1 MNAMPPI
8 DIRDV
13 VALAVQ
19 AGEAIVEVYERH
31 DFGVETKGDGSPLT
45 LADRR
50 AHQCIEAGLGRLTPD
65 IPLLSEESDRSAF
78 ENRHRWDRFWMVD
91 PLDGTREFIRRHGE
105 FTVNIALITDRRPV
119 LGVVHSPVLG
129 ITHFATLES
138 GAFRIGADGTQT
150 PVAVRRRDPAETV
163 MVASRS
169 HAGGAVGSY
178 RENLER
184 LAGPVTLAS
193 MGSSLKICLVA
204 EGRADIYPRLGPTS
218 EWDTAA
224 AHCVLEAAGG
234 CVVRLDGTPLVY
246 NKPDILNPWFLA
258 CGDPE
263 FDWRAPA
270 EGIEESDSRA
280 T

>member
-1 MNAMPPI
+1 MNAVPPV
-8 DIRDV
+8 DVGEV
-13 VALAVQ
+13 VALAAR
-19 AGEAIVEVYERH
+19 AGEAIMEVYERH
-31 DFGVETKGDGSPLT
+31 DFDVETKGDGSPLT

-65 IPLLSEESDRSAF
+65 IPLLSEESGKSAF
-78 ENRHRWDRFWMVD
+78 ESRHRWDRFWMVD
-91 PLDGTREFIRRHGE
+91 PLDGTREFIRRNGE
-105 FTVNIALITDRRPV
+105 FTVNIALIDDRRPV
-119 LGVVHSPVLG
+119 LGVVHAPVHG
-129 ITHFATLES
+129 VTHFATREA
-138 GAFRIGADGTQT
+138 GAFRNGPDGTRA
-150 PVAVRRRDPAETV
+150 PIRVRRREPGQTV

-169 HAGGAVGSY
+169 HAGKAVSGY

-184 LAGPVTLAS
+184 LAGAVTLAS

-204 EGRADIYPRLGPTS
+204 EGKADVYPRLGPTS

-234 CVVRLDGTPLVY
+234 RVVRLDGTPLAY

-263 FDWRAPA
+263 FDWCAA
-270 EGIEESDSRA
+270 AQGIEEP
-280 T
+280 

>member
-1 MNAMPPI
+1 MKVMSLVGV
-8 DIRDV
+8 RDV

-19 AGEAIVEVYERH
+19 AGEAIVEVYEHH

-50 AHQCIEAGLGRLTPD
+50 SHHCIEAGLGRLTPD
-65 IPLLSEESDRSAF
+65 IPLLSEESGRFAF
-78 ENRHRWDRFWMVD
+78 ENRRRWDRFWMVD
-91 PLDGTREFIRRHGE
+91 PLDGTREFIRRNGE
-105 FTVNIALITDRRPV
+105 FTVNIALIENCRSV
-119 LGVVHSPVLG
+119 LGVVHSPVSR
-129 ITHFATLES
+129 ITHFATLDA
-138 GAFRIGADGTQT
+138 GAFRISADGTQA
-150 PVAVRRRDPAETV
+150 PVAVRRRDPAETI

-169 HAGGAVGSY
+169 HAGKAVSGY

-234 CVVRLDGTPLVY
+234 RLVRLDGTPLVY

-263 FDWRAPA
+263 FDWCAVA
-270 EGIEESDSRA
+270 EGIGEPESRP

>member
-1 MNAMPPI
+1 MNALPPI
-8 DIRDV
+8 DIREI

-19 AGEAIVEVYERH
+19 AGEAIVEVYEHH

-50 AHQCIEAGLGRLTPD
+50 SHQCIEAGLGRLTPD
-65 IPLLSEESDRSAF
+65 IPLLSEESERSAF
-78 ENRHRWDRFWMVD
+78 ENRHHWDRFWMVD
-91 PLDGTREFIRRHGE
+91 PLDGTREFIRRNGE
-105 FTVNIALITDRRPV
+105 FTVNIALISGRRPV

-129 ITHFATLES
+129 ITHFATLEA
-138 GAFRIGADGTQT
+138 GARRIGPDGTQE
-150 PVAVRRRDPAETV
+150 PVAVRRRDPGEAV

-169 HAGGAVGSY
+169 HAGKAVSSY

-204 EGRADIYPRLGPTS
+204 EGKADVYPRLGPTS

-258 CGDPE
+258 CGDPG
-263 FDWRAPA
+263 FDWCAAA
-270 EGIEESDSRA
+270 EGIGEPES
-280 T
+280 